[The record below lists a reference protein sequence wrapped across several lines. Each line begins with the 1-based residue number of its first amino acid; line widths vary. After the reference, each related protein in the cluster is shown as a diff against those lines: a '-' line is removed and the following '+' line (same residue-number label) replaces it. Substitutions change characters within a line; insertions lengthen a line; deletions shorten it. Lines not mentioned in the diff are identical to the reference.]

1 MAISGAISLA
11 VNVKQTAARDLG
23 KAADTAALSAALNLT
38 NGTGAS
44 QADRV
49 FSDTRTLA
57 ASATEDLDLVGT
69 GLIDAYGT
77 ATTFVKVSAVIIKA
91 ADANTNSVVVG
102 AGTNPWTGL
111 LNTTGTVTLRPG
123 AWAAFAVGSADA
135 SGYTTTATTGDIL
148 KVANS
153 GAGTSVSYDIVV
165 IGKSA

>member
-1 MAISGAISLA
+1 MALTGTVSLA
-11 VNVKQTAARDLG
+11 VNVKQTATRDLG
-23 KAADTAALSAALNLT
+23 KAADSAALSSVLNLT
-38 NGTGAS
+38 NGTGAG

-69 GLIDAYGT
+69 GLTDAYGT
-77 ATTFVKVSAVIIKA
+77 AVTFVKVSAVIIRA
-91 ADANTNSVVVG
+91 AAANTNSVVVG

-123 AWAAFAVGSADA
+123 AWAAFAVGAADA
-135 SGYTTTATTGDIL
+135 SGYTTTAATGDIL

-153 GAGTSVSYDIVV
+153 GAGTAVSYDIVV